1 MEENL
6 RLDSRQ
12 AHSGRWLDSSP
23 TRPPAV
29 REYNLSAQL
38 LARRSFWVGWLGLR
52 LYVQL
57 IRLRC
62 SHKQAAMAG
71 STEDGVPPQ
80 SRRGFAWGGR
90 VIKKNQYLVFIA
102 GMQQNLKSCFS
113 LRAQRKPC
121 AVTHA
126 PRCQSTCTHRHAS
139 CNARR
144 YYVHIGRENLS

>member
-71 STEDGVPPQ
+71 LTEDGVPPQ

-90 VIKKNQYLVFIA
+90 VIKK
-102 GMQQNLKSCFS
+102 KSILGVYRRDATESQVVLFTSCS
-113 LRAQRKPC
+113 AEAMRSNPCSAMPIDMYSPPRKLQC
-121 AVTHA
+121 SAVL
-126 PRCQSTCTHRHAS
+126 CSHRS
-139 CNARR
+139 
-144 YYVHIGRENLS
+144 

>member
-71 STEDGVPPQ
+71 LTEDGVPPQ

-90 VIKKNQYLVFIA
+90 VIKKINTW
-102 GMQQNLKSCFS
+102 S
-113 LRAQRKPC
+113 LSQGCNRISSRAFHF
-121 AVTHA
+121 VLSGSHA
-126 PRCQSTCTHRHAS
+126 Q
-139 CNARR
+139 
-144 YYVHIGRENLS
+144 

>member
-6 RLDSRQ
+6 RLDSRE

-71 STEDGVPPQ
+71 LTEDGVPPQ

-90 VIKKNQYLVFIA
+90 VIKKINTWCLSQGCNRISSRAFHFVLSGSHA
-102 GMQQNLKSCFS
+102 QSPM
-113 LRAQRKPC
+113 LRDAN
-121 AVTHA
+121 
-126 PRCQSTCTHRHAS
+126 RHVLTATQ
-139 CNARR
+139 AAMLGG
-144 YYVHIGRENLS
+144 IMFT